1 MKPQFLHSLAARLL
15 AGRPM
20 GLRTR
25 ISLVLTLLAAG
36 FMLLLAVFW
45 QHSTRHAIREE
56 LEAGGKVSAQMLA
69 ALSRNVASPEQ
80 LLSVVRPLGRV
91 RAHEIEIF
99 SPDGALQ
106 YRSPASAYKAGRDAP
121 EWFADW
127 LRPDLQP
134 NAIPVGSWRLVLRP
148 DPSRSLVDAWDEAR
162 VMIGWAVG
170 FLIAV
175 FSVIRFALARALHP
189 LDQVKQALDGMARGR
204 FDARLPVFAPP
215 ELSRL
220 SRAYNAMA
228 DRLGAAIDENVRLET
243 RRLLAEQIQ
252 SRLETE
258 RREIARELHDEL
270 AQGVTAVRALAGAIV
285 QRTGEQ
291 PALHGHAQA
300 IVAVTG
306 EMQDGVRNI
315 LKRLRPSGAICLSG
329 RLQALGDAW
338 CSRHGDIALETRLS
352 LEDAAV
358 SDDVAQ
364 IVLRVVQEGLTNVV
378 RHAGA
383 THVLLVLRRSS
394 SGLELLLSD
403 NGRGQ
408 SGSGSRSSAAFPGSG
423 LGLAGMLERVQAAG
437 GQLSFYTPA
446 GGGFA
451 LTARLPMH
459 IEEMQ

>member
-1 MKPQFLHSLAARLL
+1 MKPRSRHLLATRLL
-15 AGRPM
+15 AGRPIS
-20 GLRTR
+20 LRTR

-36 FMLLLAVFW
+36 FMLLLAIFW
-45 QHSTRHAIREE
+45 QHSTRQAIREE

-69 ALSRNVASPEQ
+69 ALSRDIASPEQ

-91 RAHEIEIF
+91 RAHEVEIF

-106 YRSPASAYKAGRDAP
+106 YRSPASVYKAGRDAP

-127 LRPDLQP
+127 LRPDLQA
-134 NAIPVGSWRLVLRP
+134 NVMPVGSWRLVLRP

-162 VMIGWAVG
+162 VMIGWALG

-189 LDQVKQALDGMARGR
+189 LDQVKQALDGMACGR
-204 FDARLPVFAPP
+204 FDARLPMFAPP

-228 DRLGAAIDENVRLET
+228 DRLSAAIDENVRLET

-270 AQGVTAVRALAGAIV
+270 AQGITAVRALAGAIV

-306 EMQDGVRNI
+306 EMQDGVRDI
-315 LKRLRPSGAICLSG
+315 LKRLRPSGLLGLSG
-329 RLQALGDAW
+329 RLQALLDAW
-338 CSRHGDIALETRLS
+338 RSRHGDIALETRIS
-352 LEDAAV
+352 LEDAV
-358 SDDVAQ
+358 IDDDVAQ
-364 IVLRVVQEGLTNVV
+364 IILRVVQEGLTNVV
-378 RHAGA
+378 RHAAA
-383 THVLLVLRRSS
+383 TQVLLAVRQSS

-408 SGSGSRSSAAFPGSG
+408 TGSDTRLAFPGSG
-423 LGLAGMLERVQAAG
+423 LGLAGMLERVRAAG
-437 GQLSFYTPA
+437 GQLAFSTPA

-451 LTARLPMH
+451 LTASLPMH